1 MLISKFSYQ
10 IFLLDPFVEV
20 MLFTIFAKVTTITV
34 VLVVFIAGLN
44 VLISSLIC
52 ILVSK
57 TKYLKYYLDYESAWV

>member
-57 TKYLKYYLDYESAWV
+57 TNYLKYYLDYESAWV